1 MKVGTNNMNSRIKK
15 LTAQISDS
23 EALIQSYKDMQ
34 NKARSDSEKFV
45 YDGWIRIEE
54 VHLHNLERELQE
66 REKFLKKNKKNKK
79 NT

>member
-1 MKVGTNNMNSRIKK
+1 MNSRIKK
-15 LTAQISDS
+15 LTAQISAS

-34 NKARSDSEKFV
+34 NKARSDSEKLV

-66 REKFLKKNKKNKK
+66 REKFLKKNKKNTWQI
-79 NT
+79 N